1 MSTLCEYEKV
11 RLLRIAERKSE
22 WDKLVESKKEFDD
35 IGKKALKKSKKQKE
49 PRSTPMILR
58 RSGRQKTSV
67 NYKETPGSEKSKAL
81 LVTKSALSR
90 LKEMDYI

>member
-35 IGKKALKKSKKQKE
+35 TMKKVLKKSKNQKE
-49 PRSTPMILR
+49 PQSAPMTLR
-58 RSGRQKTSV
+58 RSGRQKCSV
-67 NYKETPGSEKSKAL
+67 NYKETPGSENIYFLGASIL
-81 LVTKSALSR
+81 QCCIPSF
-90 LKEMDYI
+90 